1 MSLNKIKHDVKFYNT
16 ETMEV
21 ECTHNQ
27 CHKKF
32 VQKTEEGVLT
42 PKWNNSKP
50 IKFER
55 LFHECSKCG
64 RKYHSKKDQSQ
75 SKKNYLK
82 KVGVI

>member
-1 MSLNKIKHDVKFYNT
+1 MSLNKIKHDVKFYNA

-32 VQKTEEGVLT
+32 VQKTEGG
-42 PKWNNSKP
+42 S
-50 IKFER
+50 IKNIQFER
-55 LFHECSKCG
+55 IFHECSKCG

-82 KVGVI
+82 KRGF